1 MVSAVRRCGR
11 AEPRRAYVGADG
23 CRAQPSLARR
33 HADQTRQANTISKLL
48 AQAGLATIR
57 DRTPQIHAE
66 AATTT
71 AATNAANGGNHD
83 IAAIAQT
90 MREADPKGTANKS
103 VMQLYARW
111 LAQQLVESRSA
122 DVLR

>member
-1 MVSAVRRCGR
+1 VDVLSP
-11 AEPRRAYVGADG
+11 AERTLALTA
-23 CRAQPSLARR
+23 AELSLRWPRR